1 MITRYPNLLTATLL
15 MLAIYLSVPAEVL
28 DKPFWRETKGIP
40 SHPIAK
46 LSTPPP
52 DLKQLFET
60 ANHAKSSSSATQ
72 RNIEREQIQ
81 DALRLAQSPQAE
93 DRRVGIEQLG
103 AYPSSESEDA
113 LIRAFRD
120 RDSGVRE
127 AAANSL
133 GLWPSPGDRL
143 VNALFVMARQKQ
155 EPQKSSALETLSSL
169 LLSGNSDPRTRQ
181 TITRGFRQLLAGKV
195 LNAAQRQRINEVLA
209 GE

>member
-1 MITRYPNLLTATLL
+1 MITRYPNLLTGLGL
-15 MLAIYLSVPAEVL
+15 MLAIYLSLPANIL
-28 DKPFWRETKGIP
+28 DEPFWPAASKVP
-40 SHPIAK
+40 SQTITRPTT
-46 LSTPPP
+46 SPP
-52 DLKQLFET
+52 DLRQLFET
-60 ANHAKSSSSATQ
+60 ASRTEPRDTATQ

-81 DALRLAQSPQAE
+81 DAMRLTQSPRAE

-120 RDSGVRE
+120 RDAGVRE

-181 TITRGFRQLLAGKV
+181 TITRGFRQLLPGKA

-209 GE
+209 GD